1 MALPEFW
8 RGSLTDYIFGPAWSS
23 FDGSVQDSHAEL
35 ILGEFK
41 QGLSLSAYVTK
52 QLLAAPA
59 RFDRLDAALGANGA
73 SK

>member
-1 MALPEFW
+1 
-8 RGSLTDYIFGPAWSS
+8 
-23 FDGSVQDSHAEL
+23 VQDSHAEL